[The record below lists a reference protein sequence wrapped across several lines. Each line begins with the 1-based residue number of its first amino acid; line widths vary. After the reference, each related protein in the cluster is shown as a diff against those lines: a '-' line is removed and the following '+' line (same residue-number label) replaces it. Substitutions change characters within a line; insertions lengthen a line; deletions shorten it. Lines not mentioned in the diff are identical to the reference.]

1 MKERKLVTSDW
12 HEMPDHLMVLE
23 QREITVI
30 HFVRRL
36 ALDRTDSVVEVLILL
51 AVWKQTNKQKYHTV
65 VHVFLDYTGLLLTFI
80 LFIPS

>member
-12 HEMPDHLMVLE
+12 REMPDHLMVLE

-51 AVWKQTNKQKYHTV
+51 AVWKQTNKQ
-65 VHVFLDYTGLLLTFI
+65 
-80 LFIPS
+80 